1 MTTSEQINEIATAMA
16 KAQGA
21 LAPAAKDTTNPHFG
35 KKYADI
41 ASVWNAARKPL
52 ADNGLSVW
60 QDVTTGDAG
69 VGITTRI
76 AHTSGQWVE
85 FGPLG
90 VPVSKLDAQGVG
102 SAVTYGKRYALAAA
116 LGVVAEDDDDGNAAK
131 DAAPQPRA
139 TQPSTTPSAKQ
150 AQGPRQTAQP
160 QHSTTADLGG
170 DFIDT
175 TIEAVTKKGERYSVK
190 LGTGVWAST
199 FKQPIADMAAKH
211 RGTSEVVR
219 VVVKKNGEFLNLLHV
234 APIPVSV
241 TASDGPPADAYD
253 DVPVFDDA
261 DVPF

>member
-21 LAPAAKDTTNPHFG
+21 MKAASKDARNPHFG
-35 KKYADI
+35 SKYADI
-41 ASVWNAARKPL
+41 AAVWTVARAPM
-52 ADNGLSVW
+52 ADNGLVVW

-131 DAAPQPRA
+131 DAAPARAAAPR
-139 TQPSTTPSAKQ
+139 PSPRPSAPS
-150 AQGPRQTAQP
+150 ASA
-160 QHSTTADLGG
+160 TADLGG
-170 DFIDT
+170 EIIDT
-175 TIEAVTKKGERYSVK
+175 TIQTITSKGNRYSIK
-190 LGTGVWAST
+190 LGTGAWAST
-199 FKQPIADMAAKH
+199 FTKSVADAAAPFKST
-211 RGTSEVVR
+211 GEVVR
-219 VVVKKNGEFLNLLHV
+219 VVVKKNGEFLNLLAV
-234 APIPVSV
+234 NAIAAVP
-241 TASDGPPADAYD
+241 TSDGPPLDTYEP
-253 DVPVFDDA
+253 VPFDSDDA
-261 DVPF
+261 PF